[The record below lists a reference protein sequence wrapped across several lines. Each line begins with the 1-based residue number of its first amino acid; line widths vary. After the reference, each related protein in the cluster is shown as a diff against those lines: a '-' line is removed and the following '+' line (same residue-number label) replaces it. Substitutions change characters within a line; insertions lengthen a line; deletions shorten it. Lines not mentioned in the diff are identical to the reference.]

1 MQSSDPMVLQS
12 YLDTY
17 KDADEAHRDSIMAHL
32 ELLKQT
38 DRGLDQR
45 RSKRF
50 ERGPAGLSRQIPRQ
64 SAQAGGF
71 EQDRFHRLECGQEC

>member
-1 MQSSDPMVLQS
+1 MYYFYDNANRNKEMEAYEYAMQSSDPMVLQS

-32 ELLKQT
+32 ELSEAE
-38 DRGLDQR
+38 RPGLDQR

-50 ERGPAGLSRQIPRQ
+50 ERSSGGLSPEV
-64 SAQAGGF
+64 S
-71 EQDRFHRLECGQEC
+71 